1 MLRRNIGLTAT
12 YNLFHDP
19 SCRDTDIVEL
29 RRIHKQI
36 DTATVEAYGWNDLLD
51 ETGATPPSDP
61 THETFPLDHGFHET
75 DQGPRYTIGLLA
87 RTEIIDRLRQ
97 LNHQAYADEVFL
109 GLHKKPQQHPDM
121 PSPSAEAYRKKV
133 EQGRKSVVVDFE
145 DNGLFRPEG
154 TIF

>member
-19 SCRDTDIVEL
+19 SCRDSDIVEL

-51 ETGATPPSDP
+51 ETGSTPPFDP

-121 PSPSAEAYRKKV
+121 PSPSAEAYRKKA

-145 DNGLFRPEG
+145 DDGLFRPEG